1 MSSNNTI
8 RFLSTE
14 WIGLMIRRSES
25 MTEKDERFFSPD
37 MMIWQVDREMALL
50 LVGGRALLMQLA
62 HPKVAAGVAEHSHF
76 KDDPLGRLYRT
87 MGAMWSIGFDE
98 MSEARASLAQVKSV
112 HRRIHGIA
120 SPAESLPFETPYDAL
135 DIELLLWVHAT
146 LIDSAMV
153 AYDLFVKPLA
163 PDEKSRYYDDSK
175 KLAYLFEIPETILPS
190 SLIEFDSY
198 MEQMLNG
205 GEIAIGPTARALAQE
220 ILFPRPWILRP
231 AGPLFRIITAGL
243 LPEPLREGYGV
254 RWNRRNEKIFWL
266 IARWTRRLLP
276 LVPGPLRIVP
286 NARRAE
292 KALLARIETNK

>member
-1 MSSNNTI
+1 M
-8 RFLSTE
+8 
-14 WIGLMIRRSES
+14 RRSES
-25 MTEKDERFFSPD
+25 MTEKHERFFSPD

-50 LVGGRALLMQLA
+50 LAGGRALLMQLA

-98 MSEARASLAQVKSV
+98 IPAARASLEQVKSV

-120 SPAESLPFETPYDAL
+120 SLAEPIGTSYDAL
-135 DIELLLWVHAT
+135 DVELLLWVHAT

-153 AYDLFVKPLA
+153 AYDIFVKPLA

-190 SLIEFDSY
+190 SLIDFDSY
-198 MEQMLNG
+198 MEQKLNG
-205 GEIAIGPTARALAQE
+205 GEIVIGPTARALAQE

-231 AGPLFRIITAGL
+231 AGPLFRIITARL
-243 LPEPLREGYGV
+243 LPEPLRVGYGV
-254 RWNRRNEKIFWL
+254 CWNRRKEKIFGL
-266 IARWTRRLLP
+266 IAQLIRRLLP
-276 LVPGPLRIVP
+276 LIPRPLRIVP

-292 KALLARIETNK
+292 KALLA